1 MTEENNVTVQNIVYR
16 TVDNS
21 SLTMDIYYPPNMAE
35 DAQLPIVIF
44 VFGYPDSAAE
54 KIAGVKLKDFQQ
66 YISWGNWTAQEG
78 MIAVTYETQQPHVDL
93 AVLVEFLR
101 ENAASVNIDPER
113 IGLWSCSGNVLT
125 AMSFVMNDMKDYI
138 KFAAYLYG
146 PMFTL
151 DDEYH
156 DQINALAEKLGFFYS
171 ELKKVEQLPN
181 DIPLL
186 IVRAG
191 KDEME
196 PDNDSIDHFITQA
209 LANNLPLTLINYP
222 EGAHAFDTSDNSKEA
237 QEVIKQILEFMKMKL
252 AKP

>member
-1 MTEENNVTVQNIVYR
+1 MTEENKISVQNIVYR
-16 TVDNS
+16 TIDNS
-21 SLTMDIYYPPNMAE
+21 TLTMDIYYPPNMAE
-35 DAQLPIVIF
+35 DAQFPVVIF
-44 VFGYPDSAAE
+44 VFGFPDSAAE

-66 YISWGNWTAQEG
+66 YINWGNRTAQEG
-78 MIAVTYETQQPHVDL
+78 MIAVTYETQQPNVDL
-93 AVLVEFLR
+93 EVLVEYIW
-101 ENAASVNIDPER
+101 ENAASLNIDPQQ

-146 PMFTL
+146 PMFIL
-151 DDEYH
+151 DDKCH
-156 DQINALAEKLGFFYS
+156 DQIKVLADELGFFYT
-171 ELKKVEQLPN
+171 ELKKVEQLPK

-196 PDNDSIDHFITQA
+196 PINDSIDHFITQA

-222 EGAHAFDTSDNSKEA
+222 EGAHAFDTSDNSIGA